1 MKVRNVRDMADDIR
15 MLDWWNGL
23 SEREQREWC
32 SSTGSGKITSAMLDA
47 VPVEH
52 QGSGP
57 NEWLTRPTEVADTS
71 IPARPPAEPWRLA
84 STFKEF
90 INRQC
95 HP

>member
-1 MKVRNVRDMADDIR
+1 MADDIR
-15 MLDWWNGL
+15 MLDWWDGL

-32 SSTGSGKITSAMLDA
+32 ASTGTGKITSAMLDA

-57 NEWLTRPTEVADTS
+57 NEWLTRPTQGGQTTGAG
-71 IPARPPAEPWRLA
+71 EPWSLA
-84 STFKEF
+84 HTFKRF
-90 INRQC
+90 ITRQC